1 MAIDKTLRV
10 VLPLSLK
17 MFQNIALQK
26 FKDNSGD
33 KCWFTFY
40 SLLSDQLIFL
50 KIKSK
55 HTHFLM
61 YLLVYLIGHE

>member
-1 MAIDKTLRV
+1 MGIDKTLRV

-17 MFQNIALQK
+17 MFQNIALQQ

-40 SLLSDQLIFL
+40 SLLSDQLTFL

-55 HTHFLM
+55 HTLPHVFA
-61 YLLVYLIGHE
+61 VYLIGHE